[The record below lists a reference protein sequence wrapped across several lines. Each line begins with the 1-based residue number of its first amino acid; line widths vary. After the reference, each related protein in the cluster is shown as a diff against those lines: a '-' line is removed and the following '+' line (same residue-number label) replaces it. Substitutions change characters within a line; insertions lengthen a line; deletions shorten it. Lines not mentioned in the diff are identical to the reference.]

1 MAPNDKHLFARDARD
16 RMIDLLGFGE
26 TSPLR
31 DLPVYRDGNGRMVVP
46 DGERAEI
53 PIDASQPDCVY
64 HLWHRTDDV
73 AIEAGAS
80 GDGTDEPIDAPTS
93 EPGTGDTILLGSPPV
108 VEDDSYRIRAV
119 KTGSGRWA
127 YLHHMADVRT
137 GIDKT
142 LRAWVRSGRLLDPMI
157 DTPRDGD
164 IRLVDHGAE
173 VDVEVAGSQPG
184 VVYRLVLADG
194 ATVVS
199 QADVR
204 GDRGNIVLRTRPI
217 TEDTELR
224 VLALRDFDASLG
236 QAPQQSLLDA
246 VLPVVVRANAELTV
260 TLSPGVIIDYN
271 GSATV
276 TIENAEPGVAYRLYA
291 RAILD
296 REFAYHGP
304 AKDLIEVAGELLPA
318 GEVAATENTAGNTDG
333 TAGTEDPARR
343 MIYIRRPAHMGTWS
357 DEAGQADLVPVG
369 EAVTGAGAALGL
381 PLGALT
387 EDSLVVIQAR
397 KEHLTA
403 DGRRMVDATALRLV
417 PVILVRPAPT
427 PALDL
432 QVLMQGASASAQTSG
447 QIRVAGGQ
455 PGVYYHLRRDPAGPD
470 LGRPAFF
477 HKRDHDDPIEN
488 KGVRQLAIGVD
499 FAIPRDSDNHLVT
512 TEPRAIG
519 AAVVGT
525 DLSVRR
531 AASVVS
537 LDPGARARTYPRS
550 PLVDTEPLL
559 AGTTLHVH
567 AVKAL
572 TGVSQPLPH
581 AAAISAPPALR
592 VDDTTANGERE
603 VRIVV
608 TASVAGTS
616 YQVMR
621 HGIAMGEAQEG
632 NGQALAF
639 PVAPPVVDTVYH
651 LLVARVDADGIP
663 VRQLVEVSVAG
674 VPDAG
679 DALGVSEIA
688 ETAPDTPD
696 AQA

>member
-73 AIEAGAS
+73 AVADGGAGAS
-80 GDGTDEPIDAPTS
+80 GDGTDEPTS

-108 VEDDSYRIRAV
+108 VQDDSYRIRAV

-127 YLHHMADVRT
+127 YLHHLADVRT
-137 GIDKT
+137 GIDTT

-157 DTPRDGD
+157 DTPKDGD
-164 IRLVDHGAE
+164 IRLVDHGAAIE
-173 VDVEVAGSQPG
+173 VEVAGSQPG
-184 VVYRLVLADG
+184 VMYRLVLADG

-199 QADVR
+199 QTDVR

-246 VLPVVVRANAELTV
+246 VLPVVVRANAD
-260 TLSPGVIIDYN
+260 LSVVLDPGAIIDYG
-271 GSATV
+271 GSASV

-291 RAILD
+291 RPILD

-304 AKDLIEVAGELLPA
+304 ANDLIEVAGELLPG
-318 GEVAATENTAGNTDG
+318 GEVAATESTTESTDG
-333 TAGTEDPARR
+333 TASTEEPARR
-343 MIYIRRPAHMGTWS
+343 MIYIQRPPHLAAWG
-357 DEAGQADLVPVG
+357 EQADQASLTGLVPVG
-369 EAVTGAGAALGL
+369 EAVTGAGVALRL

-403 DGRRMVDATALRLV
+403 DGRRVVDATALRLV
-417 PVILVRPAPT
+417 PVILVRPDPT

-432 QVLMQGASASAQTSG
+432 QVLVQGTPDSAQTSG

-488 KGVRQLAIGVD
+488 KGVRQLAIEVD
-499 FAIPRDSDNHLVT
+499 FAIPRDPDNHLVT
-512 TEPRAIG
+512 TEPRALG
-519 AAVVGT
+519 AAVLGT

-537 LDPGARARTYPRS
+537 LDPGARARTSPRS
-550 PLVDTEPLL
+550 PIVATEPLP
-559 AGTTLHVH
+559 AGTTLYVH
-567 AVKAL
+567 AAKAL
-572 TGVSQPLPH
+572 TGVSQPLPRT
-581 AAAISAPPALR
+581 AGIPTPPALR
-592 VDDTTANGERE
+592 VDDTTADGERT
-603 VRIVV
+603 VNIVV

-632 NGQALAF
+632 NGAALAF

-651 LLVARVDADGIP
+651 LLVARADADGIP
-663 VRQLVEVSVAG
+663 VRQLIEVPVAG

-679 DALGVSEIA
+679 DALGVSETA
-688 ETAPDTPD
+688 ETAPDT
-696 AQA
+696 QA